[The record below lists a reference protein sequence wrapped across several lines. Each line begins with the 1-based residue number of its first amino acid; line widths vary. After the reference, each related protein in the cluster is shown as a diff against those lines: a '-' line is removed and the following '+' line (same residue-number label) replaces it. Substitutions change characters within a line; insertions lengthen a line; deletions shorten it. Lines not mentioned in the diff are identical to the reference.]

1 MKLRQKFGVLALIY
15 VLSLSVNL
23 VMSGWCIVVYFQSAF
38 VDVQSSFIR
47 QSEVERLRVQLQ
59 VTNARLELA
68 ESPTESKD
76 VESAVAMLRQHAS
89 KRVEGS
95 AAATKLD
102 KENVY
107 WRELAA
113 AIETSQSVSPGE
125 LLRNCDS
132 ILGKISAVITSDRHS
147 AVHHAAATQQRVV
160 TILIA
165 NAVVGAILCIA
176 GLVLVRR
183 WVLQPVAKLRIAT
196 KEIAGGHF
204 DHRIKPQSTDELG
217 ELSNEVNQM
226 SSTIVDMQA
235 KLIDQERQAAA
246 GEMFRRIAHNIRN
259 PLAGIRG
266 LAEATRNPHA
276 HVEDITEYQ
285 ERIIKAID
293 RLEQW
298 LRELQ
303 HSVEPM
309 TIAPQRTDLAELV
322 ENVCNVMTPTADRA
336 QVQFAAIID
345 PESRFVVVDGFHF
358 EQALVALI
366 TNAIQASSPG
376 KTVRIRVANIPDRSE
391 HWSVCVE
398 DEGTGIA
405 KELHSKLFLPNFTT
419 RSDGNGLGL
428 SMVAKV
434 VHTHGGRI
442 HCDSTPG
449 QGSRFEAI
457 MPGRIASRGPNTM
470 EQ

>member
-23 VMSGWCIVVYFQSAF
+23 IMSGWCIVVYFQSAF

-47 QSEVERLRVQLQ
+47 QSEVERWRMQVQ
-59 VTNARLELA
+59 VTKAQLEL
-68 ESPTESKD
+68 PTSNPD
-76 VESAVAMLRQHAS
+76 LLDIAGTMAPLRQAVS
-89 KRVEGS
+89 TRIDGAS
-95 AAATKLD
+95 AALED
-102 KENVY
+102 PREREY
-107 WRELAA
+107 WRQLAA
-113 AIETSQSVSPGE
+113 AIDSSDNAPPHE
-125 LLRNCDS
+125 LLSNCDA
-132 ILGKISAVITSDRHS
+132 ILGKISALITTIRHD
-147 AVHHAAATQQRVV
+147 AVHHATTTQQRVV

-165 NAVVGAILCIA
+165 NAIVGAILCIA
-176 GLVLVRR
+176 GLILVRR

-204 DHRIKPQSTDELG
+204 DYRIKPQSADELG

-226 SSTIVDMQA
+226 SSTIVEMQA
-235 KLIDQERQAAA
+235 KLVEQERQAAA

-266 LAEATRNPHA
+266 LAEATRDPQT
-276 HVEDITEYQ
+276 HVEDIAEYQ
-285 ERIIKAID
+285 LRIIKAID

-309 TIAPQRTDLAELV
+309 SIAPQRTDLAELV

-336 QVQFAAIID
+336 KVQLAAIID
-345 PESRFVVVDGFHF
+345 PETRFVTVDGFHF

-366 TNAIQASSPG
+366 TNAIQASRPG
-376 KTVRIRVANIPDRSE
+376 QTVRIRVTPSSE
-391 HWSVCVE
+391 RAGHWSTSVE
-398 DEGTGIA
+398 DQGSGIA
-405 KELHSKLFLPNFTT
+405 EELHAKVFLPNFTT

-428 SMVAKV
+428 AMVAKV

-442 HCDSTPG
+442 HCESSPG
-449 QGSRFEAI
+449 EGSRFEAI
-457 MPGRIASRGPNTM
+457 MPGRIELPERIDQ

>member
-47 QSEVERLRVQLQ
+47 QSEVERWRMQVQMAKAQ
-59 VTNARLELA
+59 LEL
-68 ESPTESKD
+68 PTLDPNSID
-76 VESAVAMLRQHAS
+76 IASTIAPLRQHAS
-89 KRVEGS
+89 TRIEGPS
-95 AAATKLD
+95 LIDNTR
-102 KENVY
+102 EREY
-107 WRELAA
+107 WQELAT
-113 AIETSQSVSPGE
+113 AIDTGKEKQPHEWLS
-125 LLRNCDS
+125 NCDS
-132 ILGKISAVITSDRHS
+132 ILGKISALITTKRHD
-147 AVHHAAATQQRVV
+147 AMHHAATTQQRVV

-165 NAVVGAILCIA
+165 NAIVGAILCIV
-176 GLVLVRR
+176 GLILVRR
-183 WVLQPVAKLRIAT
+183 WVLVPVAKLRVAT

-204 DHRIKPQSTDELG
+204 DYRIKPQSADELG
-217 ELSNEVNQM
+217 DLSNEVNQM
-226 SSTIVDMQA
+226 SGTIVDMQA
-235 KLIDQERQAAA
+235 KLVEQERQAAA

-266 LAEATRNPHA
+266 LAEATRNPQA
-276 HVEDITEYQ
+276 HVEDVSEYQ

-298 LRELQ
+298 LRQLQ

-309 TIAPQRTDLAELV
+309 SIAPQRTDLAELV

-336 QVQFAAIID
+336 RVQLAAVID
-345 PESRFVVVDGFHF
+345 PETRFVVVDGFHF

-376 KTVRIRVANIPDRSE
+376 QTVRIRVAQSVNHQE
-391 HWSVCVE
+391 HWRISVE
-398 DEGTGIA
+398 DEGSGIA
-405 KELHSKLFLPNFTT
+405 EHLQSKVFLPNFTT
-419 RSDGNGLGL
+419 RSDGNGIGL

-434 VHTHGGRI
+434 VQTHGGRI
-442 HCDSTPG
+442 QCESSPG
-449 QGSRFEAI
+449 AGSRFEAI
-457 MPGRIASRGPNTM
+457 MPGRIETPNQLDQ

>member
-23 VMSGWCIVVYFQSAF
+23 IMSGWCIVVYFQSAF

-47 QSEVERLRVQLQ
+47 QSEVERLRIQIQ
-59 VTNARLELA
+59 VAQAQLELA
-68 ESPTESKD
+68 EESTG
-76 VESAVAMLRQHAS
+76 S
-89 KRVEGS
+89 KNAEAAIATLKQYATKRMEGS
-95 AAATKLD
+95 AALIEVDSETK
-102 KENVY
+102 Y
-107 WRELAA
+107 WRDLAG
-113 AIETSQSVSPGE
+113 AINPNQSVEPQTTLSIA
-125 LLRNCDS
+125 DS
-132 ILGKISAVITSDRHS
+132 ILGKISAVITTKRQI
-147 AVHHAAATQQRVV
+147 AVHHAATTQQRVV
-160 TILIA
+160 TILIV

-176 GLVLVRR
+176 GLILVRR
-183 WVLQPVAKLRIAT
+183 WVLQPVAKLRVAT
-196 KEIAGGHF
+196 KEIAEGHF
-204 DHRIKPQSTDELG
+204 DYRIKPQSADELG
-217 ELSNEVNQM
+217 DLSNEVNQM

-235 KLIDQERQAAA
+235 RLVEQERQAAA

-266 LAEATRNPHA
+266 LAEATRNPLA
-276 HVEDITEYQ
+276 HTHDVAEYQ
-285 ERIIKAID
+285 GRIIKAID

-309 TIAPQRTDLAELV
+309 SISPQRTDLAELV

-336 QVQFAAIID
+336 KVQITASIE

-376 KTVRIRVANIPDRSE
+376 QTVRILVAVSDERSE
-391 HWSVCVE
+391 QWSVCVE
-398 DEGTGIA
+398 DEGTGID
-405 KELHSKLFLPNFTT
+405 KELHSKVFMPNFTT
-419 RSDGNGLGL
+419 RTDGNGLGL

-442 HCDSTPG
+442 HCNSEPG
-449 QGSRFEAI
+449 AGSRFEAV
-457 MPGRIASRGPNTM
+457 MPGRITHSETI
-470 EQ
+470 EQES